1 VSGIFIV
8 QEGQNAVVTTFGKY
22 SHVNGAGMNWRW
34 PYPIQNHEIVNVSQV
49 RTIEVGYRSNV
60 KNKQAH
66 ESLMLTDDEN
76 IVDIQFAVQY
86 KLKSAAEWLYNN
98 RDQDEMIRQ
107 VAETAIRE
115 IVGKS
120 KMDFV
125 LYEGGKKSQW
135 MLVH

>member
-1 VSGIFIV
+1 
-8 QEGQNAVVTTFGKY
+8 
-22 SHVNGAGMNWRW
+22 
-34 PYPIQNHEIVNVSQV
+34 
-49 RTIEVGYRSNV
+49 
-60 KNKQAH
+60 
-66 ESLMLTDDEN
+66 MLTDDEN

-125 LYEGGKKSQW
+125 LYEGRKKSQW